1 MLKAAAM
8 VQPIKEEVFKNVDVV
23 ASDDGEVVLV
33 KDCTTCTAWRC
44 RDLDLEQCAQ
54 WKPDI
59 TQPSKLMGI
68 LCCDPV
74 VAVVAVAVTV
84 LEQEVVCIQQDGQQW
99 VPVFS
104 PALRPYD
111 GVLNFKTATNRV
123 CVRTL
128 YGCAVYATPASRTHF
143 HVQYTFD
150 LQGFFPRML
159 WFPCSDQIV
168 VLFSAEEDHAMR
180 MQVNTWE
187 DGSGFAKGPCITL
200 PVANYFR
207 VAMGLRNTVLAAF
220 FGLVWGSKTLRMQHF
235 DLQTGSLTTHM
246 DMPYGHKDTRLS
258 DSTVIQ
264 HALGWCAILLPLSRE
279 ADTTVLWLP
288 SPDVV
293 AMKGLS
299 VHRVAWWV
307 ACARAC
313 RARAFW

>member
-1 MLKAAAM
+1 LKGISICAILKAAAM

-220 FGLVWGSKTLRMQHF
+220 FGLKNPFFTCVSCVHRDKWDPGSCCPECSIRPSARWAPLGSAVPCPRHTAVRTVCLGTESKTGGRTLRPP
-235 DLQTGSLTTHM
+235 QTL
-246 DMPYGHKDTRLS
+246 RR
-258 DSTVIQ
+258 I
-264 HALGWCAILLPLSRE
+264 SR
-279 ADTTVLWLP
+279 T
-288 SPDVV
+288 
-293 AMKGLS
+293 
-299 VHRVAWWV
+299 
-307 ACARAC
+307 
-313 RARAFW
+313 